1 MNKWLILYYLGGLYL
16 KPIRSRKHLDNVM
29 CRRLRRF
36 ENFLLRESPFYS
48 ALLQKFHH
56 VLSLPVINKADYLAN
71 FNTINTVGVNY
82 DIAMQVA
89 LRAEVSRDFTPMLG
103 DISVGL
109 SSGTSGNRGLF
120 LTSSK
125 ERARWVAA
133 IIHRVIGWSWRPRKV
148 AFFLRANNNLYESAR
163 SRLLDFNFFD
173 LSQAFEKLMTALNTL
188 NPDILIGQPSVLLEI
203 AKRQK
208 SGDVSISPT
217 KVISV
222 AEVLEEDTKK
232 ELQSV
237 FNQKIHQV
245 YQCTEGFLAYT
256 CREGNLHLNE
266 DFIYV
271 EPQFL
276 EDDKIRF
283 FPVITDMLRRT
294 QPIVRYALNDILTL
308 DALPCGC
315 GSPFRVISS
324 IEGREDDTLVF
335 TKRGGESVLVFGDFI
350 RKIFLLADSANQLI
364 NYQVIQNQ
372 VDKISI
378 IFDHQPNVNIIQL
391 QEQIYDGWTKF
402 AVNHQL
408 ILPEIEFKTDIQF
421 DPMIKFRRIIRNPFT
436 LPIKTKYL

>member
-148 AFFLRANNNLYESAR
+148 AFFSEQTIIYMNLPGQGF
-163 SRLLDFNFFD
+163 L
-173 LSQAFEKLMTALNTL
+173 
-188 NPDILIGQPSVLLEI
+188 ILI
-203 AKRQK
+203 
-208 SGDVSISPT
+208 
-217 KVISV
+217 
-222 AEVLEEDTKK
+222 
-232 ELQSV
+232 
-237 FNQKIHQV
+237 
-245 YQCTEGFLAYT
+245 FLT
-256 CREGNLHLNE
+256 
-266 DFIYV
+266 
-271 EPQFL
+271 
-276 EDDKIRF
+276 
-283 FPVITDMLRRT
+283 
-294 QPIVRYALNDILTL
+294 
-308 DALPCGC
+308 
-315 GSPFRVISS
+315 
-324 IEGREDDTLVF
+324 
-335 TKRGGESVLVFGDFI
+335 
-350 RKIFLLADSANQLI
+350 
-364 NYQVIQNQ
+364 
-372 VDKISI
+372 
-378 IFDHQPNVNIIQL
+378 
-391 QEQIYDGWTKF
+391 
-402 AVNHQL
+402 
-408 ILPEIEFKTDIQF
+408 
-421 DPMIKFRRIIRNPFT
+421 
-436 LPIKTKYL
+436 